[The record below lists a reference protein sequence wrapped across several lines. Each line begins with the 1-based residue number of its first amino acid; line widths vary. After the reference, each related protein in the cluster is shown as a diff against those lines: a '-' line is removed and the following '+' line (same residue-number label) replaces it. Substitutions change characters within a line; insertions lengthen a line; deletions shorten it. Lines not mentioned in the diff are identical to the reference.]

1 MRFIDHEQGE
11 GPGGLFINHTAR
23 PALAPG
29 YVRVRVAAF
38 GVNRA
43 DTLQRK
49 GLYPPP
55 PGESPIL
62 GLEIAGEVIEVGDE
76 DGQWQAGDRVFGL
89 VAGGGYAEEVVVLS
103 DHLMRCPASLSFEQS
118 AGLAEVYLTA
128 FQCLHLIA
136 DIKSGQ
142 RALIHAGASGVGLAA
157 LQLCRLFGV
166 ETATTA
172 SSADKLALCKDM
184 GASLLINYQQEDF
197 KSVITQAWSDGVN
210 MVLDV
215 VGGDYLNRN
224 LSLLTQDGTVVY
236 LAMLGGRYADK
247 LDMAS
252 LLAKRATIQGTTLR
266 NRTDGYKTSLIKLF
280 SQRCLAAF
288 DTGALKVNIDT
299 VFAAGDIAQAHQRLE
314 NNDSMGK
321 FVGRW

>member
-1 MRFIDHEQGE
+1 MRFIDHERGE
-11 GPGGLFINHTAR
+11 GPGGLFISNTAR
-23 PALAPG
+23 PTLAPG

-49 GLYPPP
+49 GMYPPP

-62 GLEIAGEVIEVGDE
+62 GLEIAGEVIELGDSKC
-76 DGQWQAGDRVFGL
+76 QWQAGDRVFGL
-89 VAGGGYAEEVVVLS
+89 VAGGGYAEEVVVLA

-118 AGLAEVYLTA
+118 AGLAEVFLTA
-128 FQCLHLIA
+128 FQCLYLIA
-136 DIKSGQ
+136 DIQKEQ

-157 LQLCRLFGV
+157 IQLCRLFGV

-172 SSADKLALCKDM
+172 SSPEKLALCKEM
-184 GASLLINYQQEDF
+184 GASLLINYRQDDF
-197 KSVITQAWSDGVN
+197 KEVVSQSWPDGVH

-224 LSLLTQDGTVVY
+224 LSLLARDGTVVY

-252 LLAKRATIQGTTLR
+252 LLGKRATIQGTTLR
-266 NRTDGYKTSLIKLF
+266 NRTDGYKSSLIQLF
-280 SQRCLAAF
+280 TERCLAAF
-288 DTGALKVNIDT
+288 DTGELTVHLDT
-299 VFAAGDIAQAHQRLE
+299 VFAVDDIAQAHQRLE